1 MPWMSWIH
9 ILKCVS
15 YVAIYMEIHG
25 YICYLVNARIMKFIP
40 NEIRIMF
47 SKFLALLWF
56 LIIKTFNLKY
66 LVGERYKGCISRP
79 PLSVYSSVIKHFALA
94 YMPCSLRRVFNSW
107 NYILNFL
114 MMDDMCFYIKND
126 HATVELLNY
135 SHRIQSMVYTRLSL
149 MLTSLRSYIIIT

>member
-1 MPWMSWIH
+1 MSWIH

-47 SKFLALLWF
+47 SRCLALLWF
-56 LIIKTFNLKY
+56 LIIKIFNFKY
-66 LVGERYKGCISRP
+66 LVGKKYKGCISRP

-107 NYILNFL
+107 NYRLNL
-114 MMDDMCFYIKND
+114 MMDGMCFYIKNN

-149 MLTSLRSYIIIT
+149 MLTSLRSYVIIT

>member
-1 MPWMSWIH
+1 
-9 ILKCVS
+9 
-15 YVAIYMEIHG
+15 
-25 YICYLVNARIMKFIP
+25 MKFIL

-47 SKFLALLWF
+47 SRCLALLWF

-79 PLSVYSSVIKHFALA
+79 PLSVYRSVIKHLALA
-94 YMPCSLRRVFNSW
+94 YMPCSLRRVFNSQ
-107 NYILNFL
+107 NYRLNFL

-135 SHRIQSMVYTRLSL
+135 SHKIQSMVYIRLSL
-149 MLTSLRSYIIIT
+149 MLTSLRSIITQRLKEKRQIIFVW

>member
-1 MPWMSWIH
+1 
-9 ILKCVS
+9 
-15 YVAIYMEIHG
+15 
-25 YICYLVNARIMKFIP
+25 MKFIL

-47 SKFLALLWF
+47 SRCLALLWF

-79 PLSVYSSVIKHFALA
+79 PLLVYSSVIKHLALA
-94 YMPCSLRRVFNSW
+94 YMPCSLRRVFNSQ
-107 NYILNFL
+107 NYRLNFL

-135 SHRIQSMVYTRLSL
+135 SHKIQSMVYTRLSL
-149 MLTSLRSYIIIT
+149 MLTSLQSYVIITQRLKEIRHFISV